1 MTVRVLRLKNDPTS
15 SPGRE
20 LLVKSGWLGNLFP
33 QGGLP
38 LIPAQ
43 KRVECLLCIVH
54 SFGAALPDRCDRVA
68 LPKIL
73 RPRIFDDS

>member
-54 SFGAALPDRCDRVA
+54 SFGAALPK
-68 LPKIL
+68 PL
-73 RPRIFDDS
+73 RPRGTPQDSSAKNIR